1 MNTAELSRLL
11 ANLIKQGTI
20 AESDPAA
27 GRVRVLHG
35 GLTTDWLP
43 YFVPAAG
50 GVSVHRPPSVGE
62 NCIVLSPSGE
72 PANGVVLCGMASDQ
86 FPQPGQSADETVV
99 KFPDGAVSKYNHAA
113 SKLNI
118 SGINTANIQAASL
131 TTVDCP
137 QSTFTGAVTV
147 QGLFTYQAGM
157 AGSNGATGSTT
168 IEGDFKHKG
177 SFENTGKVSSNGV
190 VLDNHVHSGV
200 LAGGADTGGPK

>member
-1 MNTAELSRLL
+1 MNIAEISRLL

-72 PANGVVLCGMASDQ
+72 PANGVVLCGMASSQ
-86 FPQPGQSADETVV
+86 FPQPGQTADETIV
-99 KFPDGAVSKYNHAA
+99 KFPDGASAKYNHAA
-113 SKLNI
+113 GRLDI
-118 SGINTANIQAASL
+118 AGIQTAHIQAASL
-131 TTVDCP
+131 ATVDCP

-157 AGSNGATGSTT
+157 AGSNGANGTTT
-168 IEGDFKHKG
+168 IEGDFKHNG
-177 SFENTGKVSSNGV
+177 NFENSGKVISNGI
-190 VLDNHVHSGV
+190 VLDTHVHGGV
-200 LAGGADTGGPK
+200 LPGGGNTGAPK

>member
-1 MNTAELSRLL
+1 MNTAEISRLL

-86 FPQPGQSADETVV
+86 FPQPGNRADETVV
-99 KFPDGAVSKYNHAA
+99 KFPDGAVAKYNHAA
-113 SKLNI
+113 SKLDI
-118 SGINTANIQAASL
+118 SGINTANIQPDYRRLPAKHLHRCRYRAGFVSL
-131 TTVDCP
+131 
-137 QSTFTGAVTV
+137 
-147 QGLFTYQAGM
+147 
-157 AGSNGATGSTT
+157 
-168 IEGDFKHKG
+168 
-177 SFENTGKVSSNGV
+177 
-190 VLDNHVHSGV
+190 SGRHGRQQRRHWHHHYRRR
-200 LAGGADTGGPK
+200 L